1 MTPSPLH
8 SGQVLVFTCAS
19 LWIPFASPRH
29 PTQGET
35 PIAVLLALSSTFGFG
50 AAFVLTQVA
59 LRWMPPWLGAAVS
72 VPTSTM
78 LFWCLAPFLVDIT
91 KADVPAAILF
101 MCVGLLFPA
110 TVTLLNFE
118 SNRLMGPNIAGAISG
133 LAPVFAV
140 LLALSLLGESIHL
153 LQFLGITAIVAGVM
167 FMYHEQRQNLQRWSF
182 WMLSLPLAAAV
193 IRGAVQPVIKLGLEH
208 WPSPTAAVVIGYT
221 ISSAVLIF
229 AAFVHDPKLVRRFDR
244 RGALWF
250 AAVGLCN
257 GLAVLSLYAALGHG
271 PVALVAPL
279 VASYPLVTLLLSF
292 VFLKHEHIGPQL
304 VAAVAVIVS
313 GVVLLIVA

>member
-1 MTPSPLH
+1 
-8 SGQVLVFTCAS
+8 
-19 LWIPFASPRH
+19 
-29 PTQGET
+29 
-35 PIAVLLALSSTFGFG
+35 
-50 AAFVLTQVA
+50 
-59 LRWMPPWLGAAVS
+59 MPPWLGAAVS
-72 VPTSTM
+72 VPTSTL
-78 LFWCLAPFLVDIT
+78 LFWCLAPFLIDMS
-91 KADVPAAILF
+91 KADVPAAVLF

-153 LQFLGITAIVAGVM
+153 FQFLGITAIVAGVM
-167 FMYHEQRQNLQRWSF
+167 FMYREQRQNLQRWSF

-193 IRGAVQPVIKLGLEH
+193 IRGAVQPVIKLGLER
-208 WPSPTAAVVIGYT
+208 WPSPAAAVVIGYT
-221 ISSAVLIF
+221 ISSAVLIITAF
-229 AAFVHDPKLVRRFDR
+229 AHDPKLVRRFDR
-244 RGALWF
+244 RGALCY

-292 VFLKHEHIGPQL
+292 VFLKHERIGPQL

>member
-1 MTPSPLH
+1 
-8 SGQVLVFTCAS
+8 
-19 LWIPFASPRH
+19 
-29 PTQGET
+29 
-35 PIAVLLALSSTFGFG
+35 
-50 AAFVLTQVA
+50 
-59 LRWMPPWLGAAVS
+59 MPPWLGAAVS
-72 VPTSTM
+72 VPTSTL
-78 LFWCLAPFLVDIT
+78 LFWCLAQFLVDIT
-91 KADVPAAILF
+91 KANMQAAVLF

-140 LLALSLLGESIHL
+140 PLALSLLGESIHL
-153 LQFLGITAIVAGVM
+153 LQLLGITAIVAGVM
-167 FMYHEQRQNLQRWSF
+167 FMYREQQQNLQRWSL

-193 IRGAVQPVIKLGLEH
+193 IRGAVQPVIKLGSER
-208 WPSPTAAVVIGYT
+208 WPSPFAAVVIGYT
-221 ISSAVLIF
+221 ISSAVLVF

-244 RGALWF
+244 RGA
-250 AAVGLCN
+250 VGLCN
-257 GLAVLSLYAALGHG
+257 GLAVLSLYATLGHG
-271 PVALVAPL
+271 PVAPVAPL